1 MTDRPL
7 LRKMIDAI
15 HELQRQTAT
24 IAEQSLA
31 ATPAWPACVS
41 NTPRSGTAIT
51 RRQCV
56 YAQHYPLGV
65 GSVLVFGEERR
76 TVTRATHVVGDIGIA
91 ELDEPISAEPMRVL
105 PWDWQRWIPT
115 QRDQKMLKSPLP
127 VVRANQR
134 GQVVR
139 DTVDVLSTKAYFSPH
154 RGTPHPT
161 PISMGDSG
169 CPVWLPLEVP
179 VLIGCLYTR
188 GSCPSLAHY
197 WEMVKTWAPEVQEAE
212 WRP

>member
-41 NTPRSGTAIT
+41 KTPRSGTAIT

-76 TVTRATHVVGDIGIA
+76 TVVRATHVAGDIGIA

-105 PWDWQRWIPT
+105 PWDWPRWIPT
-115 QRDQKMLKSPLP
+115 QRDQQTLKSGLP

-134 GQVVR
+134 AEIIS
-139 DTVDVLSTKAYFSPH
+139 DTLSRIGNQGYFAP
-154 RGTPHPT
+154 RGNTPHPT
-161 PISMGDSG
+161 PIVVGDSG
-169 CPVWLPLEVP
+169 CPVWLSLEVP
-179 VLIGCLYTR
+179 VLIGCLATR
-188 GSCPSLAHY
+188 GSCSSLSHD
-197 WEMVKTWAPEVQEAE
+197 WQRVLTWAPEVEEAQ